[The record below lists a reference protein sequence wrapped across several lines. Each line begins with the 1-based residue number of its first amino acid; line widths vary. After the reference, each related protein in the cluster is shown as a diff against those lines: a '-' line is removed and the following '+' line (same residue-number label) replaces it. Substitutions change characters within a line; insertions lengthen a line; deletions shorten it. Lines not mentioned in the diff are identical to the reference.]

1 MTSLYYHKKH
11 FTVAEAIETLY
22 IYHSMIEKMQFL
34 AQQILRSGFN
44 IESGSYLQNS
54 PNAGKLSPP
63 KEYEQLMQVLDK
75 IESVGIVVKGIEE
88 GLVDFPHLRTTG
100 EEVYLCFQVG
110 EETIQFWHP
119 IDTGFAGRQPLNK
132 L

>member
-1 MTSLYYHKKH
+1 MTPSYYHKKH

-22 IYHSMIEKMQFL
+22 IYHSMLEKMQHL
-34 AQQILRSGFN
+34 AQQIMRNGFN
-44 IESGSYLQNS
+44 LQNGAYLQDLNN
-54 PNAGKLSPP
+54 PGNMAPP
-63 KEYEQLMQVLDK
+63 KEYEQLMQVMEK
-75 IESVGIVVKGIEE
+75 IESEGIVIKGIEE
-88 GLVDFPHLRTTG
+88 GLVDFPHLRANG

-119 IDTGFAGRQPLNK
+119 VETGYAGRQPLNK

>member
-1 MTSLYYHKKH
+1 MKDKRYHQKH

-22 IYHSMIEKMQFL
+22 IYHSLIEKMQWL
-34 AQQILRSGFN
+34 AQQIARNGFN
-44 IESGSYLQNS
+44 IETGHFTSATSDPG
-54 PNAGKLSPP
+54 PAPPP
-63 KEYEQLMQVLDK
+63 KEYEQLLQVLDK
-75 IESVGIVVKGIEE
+75 LESAGIIVKGIEE
-88 GLVDFPHLRTTG
+88 GLVDFPHVRYNG

-119 IDTGFAGRQPLNK
+119 IETGYAGRQPLNK

>member
-1 MTSLYYHKKH
+1 MSTFYYHKKH

-22 IYHSMIEKMQFL
+22 IYHSMIEKMQSL
-34 AQQILRSGFN
+34 ALQILRSGFN
-44 IESGSYLQNS
+44 IQSGSYLQNS
-54 PNAGKLSPP
+54 QNDGNLAPP
-63 KEYEQLMQVLDK
+63 KEYDQLLQVLDK

-119 IDTGFAGRQPLNK
+119 VETGYSGRQPLNK